1 MNYGSAFPGLLCGV
15 MLTSCAPSKLTSP
28 SPEVPKITPP
38 VAAPAPAPV
47 KTVIKPEA
55 PKISAVAPTLPPP
68 APNIPRHSL
77 KSRTINATGI
87 TLTIVTFDRRDFTLA
102 VADQDG
108 LGSKW
113 PTAQSAGAG
122 SLAAIN
128 GGFFT
133 PEGKPLGL
141 VISNGKRTGGTNRAS
156 SLGSGFFIGGDERL
170 ISREAYL
177 ASKPSTQNLLQ
188 TGPRLVWNAKTMS
201 GLSKGDR
208 RPRSFLLWDGREHF
222 AIGHANSATLS
233 SLASALSKQPISG
246 FKIHHALNLD
256 GGRSSDLWVGSSVNG
271 GPLTRRSWIN
281 KDVRNYLVLK
291 RD

>member
-1 MNYGSAFPGLLCGV
+1 LL
-15 MLTSCAPSKLTSP
+15 
-28 SPEVPKITPP
+28 
-38 VAAPAPAPV
+38 
-47 KTVIKPEA
+47 
-55 PKISAVAPTLPPP
+55 
-68 APNIPRHSL
+68 
-77 KSRTINATGI
+77 
-87 TLTIVTFDRRDFTLA
+87 

-113 PTAQSAGAG
+113 TSSQKAGAG

-170 ISREAYL
+170 ISRESYL
-177 ASKPSTQNLLQ
+177 STKPSARNLLQ
-188 TGPRLVWNAKTMS
+188 TGPRLVWSGKMMS
-201 GLSKGDR
+201 GLQKGDN
-208 RPRSFLLWDGREHF
+208 RPRSFLLWDGNEHF
-222 AIGHANSATLS
+222 GIGYANSATLS

-256 GGRSSDLWVGSSVNG
+256 GGRSSDLWVSPSVNG
-271 GPLTRRSWIN
+271 GGLTRRSWLN
-281 KDVRNYLVLK
+281 KDVRNYLVLQ